1 MQCVKSIFV
10 SYLIVTLCFKF
21 VFMEIMNTCWRI
33 WISESFI
40 RRSGQLVGTC
50 LVSHIFD
57 RATPFFYR
65 DHDAA
70 VIYLIS
76 HVYVKNSHILPTGQ
90 WYAPSA
96 VHPVILCYTLLY
108 SAFLCFTPI
117 YTAVLCCTLL
127 FTALLCST
135 LL

>member
-10 SYLIVTLCFKF
+10 SNLIVTLCFKF
-21 VFMEIMNTCWRI
+21 IFMEIMNTCWRI

-65 DHDAA
+65 DHDDAA

-76 HVYVKNSHILPTGQ
+76 HVYVKEGDTTVRMSKHFTSP
-90 WYAPSA
+90 
-96 VHPVILCYTLLY
+96 LY
-108 SAFLCFTPI
+108 SLRDRWRPI
-117 YTAVLCCTLL
+117 MM
-127 FTALLCST
+127 
-135 LL
+135 